1 MSIIGIILA
10 ALALA
15 LFLFIIWACCRVS
28 QICDEES
35 EIHDP

>member
-1 MSIIGIILA
+1 MSITGIVLCM
-10 ALALA
+10 LALGI
-15 LFLFIIWACCRVS
+15 FLFIIWAFCRVA

>member
-1 MSIIGIILA
+1 MSIIGTILA

-15 LFLFIIWACCRVS
+15 LFLFIIWACCRVA

>member
-15 LFLFIIWACCRVS
+15 LFLFIIWALCRVA

-35 EIHDP
+35 ETHDP